1 MKKVLFVLVSF
12 LIVLFASSVYAADVN
27 LTWDVSSGA
36 TGYKIYQTV
45 DNGLTWDA
53 GVDVGNV
60 TVYTKT
66 AVPDSG
72 LVLFRVSAYNAQG
85 EAVRSWSGA
94 WYNGDWKLDSPSG
107 AGIE

>member
-1 MKKVLFVLVSF
+1 MKKLIIL
-12 LIVLFASSVYAADVN
+12 LIVLFATSVWAADV
-27 LTWDVSSGA
+27 TMSWDASEGA

-53 GVDVGNV
+53 GTDVGNV
-60 TVYTKT
+60 TQYTVIN
-66 AVPDSG
+66 VPDSG
-72 LVLFRVSAYNAQG
+72 LVLFKVSAYNTQN
-85 EAVRSWSGA
+85 ESIRSWSGA